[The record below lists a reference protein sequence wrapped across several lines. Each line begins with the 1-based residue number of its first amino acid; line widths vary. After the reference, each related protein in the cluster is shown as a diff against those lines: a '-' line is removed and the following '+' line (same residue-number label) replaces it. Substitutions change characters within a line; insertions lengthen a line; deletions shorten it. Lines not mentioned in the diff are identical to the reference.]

1 MHDAVAGQVLEL
13 VPISSKL
20 NSGDIFTKSAINFDD
35 WQVHRKRVLGL

>member
-1 MHDAVAGQVLEL
+1 VHDAVAGKVLKL
-13 VPISSKL
+13 VLISSKL